1 MMMNCH
7 YILLALLKA
16 AREEKKEEKT
26 EEINAV
32 IPATVAA
39 AAVPTNDPESI
50 VQTSITVSPPP
61 PPLSS
66 SLPLLLPAT
75 VCTVPTVT
83 YSGTSN
89 LLPELS
95 AITAAFL
102 SKTDKTKLVVK
113 FIVSTGRTDHLPCFS
128 QPLTDENVNGDCAI
142 ARYLV
147 RESSGSLLLGT
158 TGSLGESLV
167 DQWLDYYTAC
177 LAGNRELSDISCM
190 INTVLATKTYLVGDQ
205 LTLADIS
212 VFVLLQKNKFTP
224 VSAGS
229 ATIFPHTNRWWSLV
243 SSNLGCVGTLPV
255 LKAEKKYPPKG
266 AGKAGGKVV
275 NNEKKGEAVKDTVG
289 AVDGTNYYLLSLYCY
304 SIFERIVSVISSLSR
319 YFPPSLSFLPSLSFP
334 PSHSS
339 FLPPSLSLYLSFP
352 SLLAL
357 SSGLSQPPS
366 KPHNSAFQYFN
377 PSFHSS
383 SHYLFLTLFLSPSLF
398 LSVLIFFSIRSAY
411 FPTYQS
417 LLPLLFTFFFLL
429 YFSQPKR
436 PWVDLVLLWK
446 EQWREWF
453 ALASHPNLPA
463 ISI

>member
-7 YILLALLKA
+7 YFLSALLKA

-39 AAVPTNDPESI
+39 AAAPTKDPESI

-255 LKAEKKYPPKG
+255 LNAEKKYPPKG

-275 NNEKKGEAVKDTVG
+275 NNEKKGEAVKDTAG

-304 SIFERIVSVISSLSR
+304 SIFERIVSIISSVSR
-319 YFPPSLSFLPSLSFP
+319 YFLPSL
-334 PSHSS
+334 SS

-352 SLLAL
+352 SFLAL
-357 SSGLSQPPS
+357 PS
-366 KPHNSAFQYFN
+366 C
-377 PSFHSS
+377 
-383 SHYLFLTLFLSPSLF
+383 
-398 LSVLIFFSIRSAY
+398 
-411 FPTYQS
+411 
-417 LLPLLFTFFFLL
+417 
-429 YFSQPKR
+429 FSQPDRKS
-436 PWVDLVLLWK
+436 VG
-446 EQWREWF
+446 
-453 ALASHPNLPA
+453 
-463 ISI
+463 